1 MPFDMHN
8 IQIKPHYN
16 VKRERIKKYYPL
28 DLNRMCR
35 KASVDIEDLI
45 TELMVGP
52 ESTQSPQILRDYLLD
67 LGLKRMAANVSTSDC
82 PLRSQI

>member
-1 MPFDMHN
+1 
-8 IQIKPHYN
+8 
-16 VKRERIKKYYPL
+16 
-28 DLNRMCR
+28 MCR

-82 PLRSQI
+82 PLRSKI